1 MPPRRLKVLVFAEAV
16 TLAHVARPLAL
27 MRALDPA
34 RYELVL
40 ACAARYTDFASN
52 PGWQTVPLHSIPSAQ
67 FAQALAQGAPLYDLA
82 TLAGY
87 ADADRALIAAHRPD
101 LVVGDFRLSLSVSAR
116 LAGVPYL
123 AIVNAYWTPYHAA
136 GFPMPVLPLSRHL
149 PLPLARAL
157 FDTFRPLAFAAHCRP
172 LNQLRA
178 QHGLPSLGH
187 DLRRVYSDADH
198 LLVPDSPAL
207 FDMKGPAQAFSQTGP
222 LAWSPDLPWPAALDR
237 PVPGEQGVVYLT
249 LGSSG
254 PPQALALTL
263 AALADLPIR
272 VITSTAGAVVPA
284 DLPSNARVAPY
295 LPGDLAA
302 ARAQLVICNGG
313 SLAVQQALA
322 AGVPVLGLASNMDQ
336 FLNMAP
342 IVAAGA
348 GRLLRTD
355 RLSRNAVRDACWA
368 LLQSA
373 DARRAAQRL
382 QALQASAP
390 APGQVFDQVAQRLT
404 GAARAS
410 PSAQP

>member
-27 MRALDPA
+27 LRSLDPA

-40 ACAARYTDFASN
+40 ACATRYADFASN
-52 PGWQTVPLHSIPSAQ
+52 PAWQTVPLHSIPSAQ

-116 LAGVPYL
+116 LVGVPYL

-172 LNQLRA
+172 LNRLRA
-178 QHGLPSLGH
+178 QHGLPSLGR

-207 FDMKGPAQAFSQTGP
+207 FAMQGPAQAFSQTGP
-222 LAWSPDLPWPAALDR
+222 LAWSPDLPWPTALDR
-237 PVPGEQGVVYLT
+237 PVPGEQAVVYLT

-272 VITSTAGAVVPA
+272 VLASTAGAGVPA
-284 DLPSNARVAPY
+284 GLPSNARVAAY

-302 ARAQLVICNGG
+302 SRAQLVICNGG

-355 RLSRNAVRDACWA
+355 RLSIGAVRDACQA
-368 LLQSA
+368 LLQSP

-390 APGQVFDQVAQRLT
+390 VPGQVFDQVAQRLT
-404 GAARAS
+404 GSARAS
-410 PSAQP
+410 PSAQC

>member
-1 MPPRRLKVLVFAEAV
+1 MPPRRLKVLIFAEAV

-34 RYELVL
+34 RFDLVL
-40 ACAARYTDFASN
+40 ACAARYADFASN

-87 ADADRALIAAHRPD
+87 ADADRALMAAHRPD

-157 FDTFRPLAFAAHCRP
+157 FNTFRPLAFAAHCQP
-172 LNQLRA
+172 LNRLRA
-178 QHGLPSLGH
+178 QHGLPSLGR

-207 FDMKGPAQAFSQTGP
+207 FAMQGPAQAFSQTGP

-237 PVPGEQGVVYLT
+237 PVPGEQAVVYLT

-272 VITSTAGAVVPA
+272 VIASTAGAAVPA
-284 DLPSNARVAPY
+284 DLPSNARVAAY

-302 ARAQLVICNGG
+302 ARAQLVVCNGG

-355 RLSRNAVRDACWA
+355 RLSMAAVREACQA
-368 LLQSA
+368 LLQSP
-373 DARRAAQRL
+373 DAWRAAQRL
-382 QALQASAP
+382 QALQDSAP
-390 APGQVFDQVAQRLT
+390 KPGQVFDRVAQRLT
-404 GAARAS
+404 GAALAS
-410 PSAQP
+410 PSAR

>member
-1 MPPRRLKVLVFAEAV
+1 MPPRRLKVLFFAEAV

-27 MRALDPA
+27 MRSLDPA
-34 RYELVL
+34 RFELVL
-40 ACAARYTDFASN
+40 ACAPRYADFASN
-52 PGWQTVPLHSIPSAQ
+52 PSWQTVPLHSIPSAQ
-67 FAQALAQGAPLYDLA
+67 FAQALAQGAPLYDGP
-82 TLAGY
+82 TLASY
-87 ADADRALIAAHRPD
+87 ADADRALLDLHRPD

-116 LAGVPYL
+116 LAGVPYV

-136 GFPMPVLPLSRHL
+136 DFPMPVLPLSRHL
-149 PLPLARAL
+149 PLVLARAL
-157 FDTFRPLAFAAHCRP
+157 FNTFRSLAFAAHCRP
-172 LNQLRA
+172 LNRLRA

-198 LLVPDSPAL
+198 LLVPDLPAL
-207 FDMKGPAQAFSQTGP
+207 FAMHGPAQAFSQTGP

-272 VITSTAGAVVPA
+272 VITSTAGAVLPDNLPA
-284 DLPSNARVAPY
+284 NARAAPY
-295 LPGDLAA
+295 LPGDQAA

-342 IVAAGA
+342 IIAAGA

-355 RLSRNAVRDACWA
+355 RLSHNAVRGACQA
-368 LLQSA
+368 LLQSPG
-373 DARRAAQRL
+373 ARRAAQGL
-382 QALQASAP
+382 QALQAAAP
-390 APGQVFDQVAQRLT
+390 LPGRVFDLVAQRLT
-404 GAARAS
+404 GAAAAKPAART
-410 PSAQP
+410 